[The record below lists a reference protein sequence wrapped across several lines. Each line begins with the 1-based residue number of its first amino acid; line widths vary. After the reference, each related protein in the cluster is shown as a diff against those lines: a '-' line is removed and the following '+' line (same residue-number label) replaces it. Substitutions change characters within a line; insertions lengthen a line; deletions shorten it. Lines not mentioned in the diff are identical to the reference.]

1 MEGDLLRSLMGSTV
15 IAVVVT
21 TSVQL
26 MIKISENR
34 HKLKAERTASLAIS
48 DARLA
53 QWNAD
58 YRAHA
63 ETHLPWDYEIRARTI
78 QSEALINELR
88 VKAGM
93 DPIAFP
99 PIPAPPPL
107 FPKFGPTPPS

>member
-1 MEGDLLRSLMGSTV
+1 MTVESDLLRSLLGSTV

-26 MIKISENR
+26 IIKMSENR
-34 HKLKAERTASLAIS
+34 NRLKAERAASLAIS

-63 ETHLPWDYEIRARTI
+63 ETHLPWDYEIRSRTI

-88 VKAGM
+88 EALNM
-93 DPIAFP
+93 PPIAFL
-99 PIPAPPPL
+99 PIPPPPPL
-107 FPKFGPTPPS
+107 FPKFPTTP

>member
-1 MEGDLLRSLMGSTV
+1 MESELLRSLMGSTV

-26 MIKISENR
+26 MIKMSENR
-34 HKLKAERTASLAIS
+34 HKLKADRAAASDIS

-63 ETHLPWDYEIRARTI
+63 ETHLPWDYEIRART
-78 QSEALINELR
+78 SA
-88 VKAGM
+88 V
-93 DPIAFP
+93 
-99 PIPAPPPL
+99 
-107 FPKFGPTPPS
+107 